1 MIMWE
6 NVRYVKGMTGEVA
19 CINADRNGWHLS
31 IPIDEN
37 NADYIAIMALVDAG
51 ELTIAPAEDQP

>member
-1 MIMWE
+1 MWE
-6 NVRYVKGMTGEVA
+6 NVRYVKNMTGEVA

-37 NADYIAIMALVDAG
+37 NADYVAIMALVAAG
-51 ELTIAPAEDQP
+51 ELTIAPAEGE